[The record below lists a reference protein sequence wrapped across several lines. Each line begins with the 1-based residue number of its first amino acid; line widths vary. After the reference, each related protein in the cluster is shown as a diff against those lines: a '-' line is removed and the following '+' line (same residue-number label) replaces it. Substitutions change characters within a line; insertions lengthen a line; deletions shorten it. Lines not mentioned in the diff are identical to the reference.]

1 MQNRPG
7 KPLAPAYTRTGPG
20 QVTGDRWQVGPG
32 WAVWARRGS
41 GKKTE
46 HNRALV
52 LLKKKAYN
60 EFTMESPQHTH
71 LLAARTTTG
80 CYVLPQSVPDATNK
94 HTGSSRTHT
103 HEHRGQWREAPGIRG
118 RTGQW
123 REALTSTPTAAQRL
137 CGSAR
142 CWLQL
147 VLLASIGSAWPLPSL
162 DFKPG
167 HSHFPCSSH
176 YWP

>member
-71 LLAARTTTG
+71 LLAVRTTTG
-80 CYVLPQSVPDATNK
+80 CYVLPQSVPGTTK
-94 HTGSSRTHT
+94 HTGSSRAHT
-103 HEHRGQWREAPGIRG
+103 RAHEHRDQGDGGAAKGCTWNEPLLRREVRAKK
-118 RTGQW
+118 Q
-123 REALTSTPTAAQRL
+123 TSNIDACLIKNPRL
-137 CGSAR
+137 C
-142 CWLQL
+142 
-147 VLLASIGSAWPLPSL
+147 
-162 DFKPG
+162 
-167 HSHFPCSSH
+167 
-176 YWP
+176 